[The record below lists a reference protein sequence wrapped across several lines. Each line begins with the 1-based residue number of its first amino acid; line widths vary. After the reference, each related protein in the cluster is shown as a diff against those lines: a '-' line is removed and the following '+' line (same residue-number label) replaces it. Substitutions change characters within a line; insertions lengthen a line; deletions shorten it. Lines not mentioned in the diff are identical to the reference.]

1 MRPADNAN
9 DIEKLI
15 KKLRYNGSAETHNR
29 ILGNIMQA
37 LDAVEK
43 EEPSAS
49 TQNIWRTIM
58 KSKITKIAAA
68 AVIVI
73 AVVLCIHQFGKPLV
87 TGTPTFA
94 QVIQPI
100 FNAKTATLT
109 IIIGQEGK
117 GPEIHDMIMGSRIR
131 RTLSNI
137 EDLVAIID
145 LQTGRILQLTPSKKE
160 AIYIDLKDWPSIP
173 NYMDRLRNVI
183 TKLQDS
189 PHFMVEELG
198 IQKFNNQKLIGFRAK
213 HPKTEI
219 TIWAD
224 PKIALPVRIEQ
235 IAGQMQFICK
245 DLQFDVPMDESLFS
259 MDVPEGYSLQQ
270 AELDLHGATE
280 EDFIE
285 GLRIM
290 AEDLGDGYFPD
301 SVALEDYLKQAPA
314 IMKKCE
320 ELGLSEEEQ
329 AELGLKLQQ
338 YLLFIRFFKGE
349 GEWHYAGK
357 GVRLGD
363 VETPIFWYQPKD
375 SETYRVIYGDLHVE
389 DVDPENLPR
398 K

>member
-9 DIEKLI
+9 NIEKLI

-29 ILGNIMQA
+29 ILGNVMQA

-43 EEPSAS
+43 EKPNAP

-73 AVVLCIHQFGKPLV
+73 AVVLCIHQFGEPLV

-100 FNAKTATLT
+100 LNAQTATLT

-145 LQTGRILQLTPSKKE
+145 LQTGRILQLSPKEKE
-160 AIYIDLKDWPSIP
+160 AAYIDLKDWPSIP

-189 PHFMVEELG
+189 PHFVIKELG
-198 IQKFNNQKLIGFRAK
+198 IQEYNGQRLIGFRAS
-213 HPKTEI
+213 HPKVEI

-224 PKIALPVRIEQ
+224 PETALPVRIEQ
-235 IAGQMQFICK
+235 ISGQMQVICK

-301 SVALEDYLKQAPA
+301 SVALEDYIREAPNVA
-314 IMKKCE
+314 KKIE
-320 ELGLSEEEQ
+320 EMGLSEKEQ
-329 AELGLKLQQ
+329 TELAMKLQQ

-357 GVRLGD
+357 DVKLGD
-363 VETPIFWYQPKD
+363 AETPIFWYQPKD

-389 DVDPENLPR
+389 DVASDNLPE
-398 K
+398 